1 MPRLSV
7 SEEEGEYTKNEMS
20 EEYPLKRLG
29 KPEDIANAMLFL
41 ASDEADWIT
50 GEALVV
56 DGGFS
61 SC

>member
-1 MPRLSV
+1 MPRRSL
-7 SEEEGEYTKNEMS
+7 SEEEWEYTKTEMA

-29 KPEDIANAMLFL
+29 EPEDIANAMLFL